1 MITYSRKPERHISN
15 GSLTIPSFIIQ
26 SKNSNK
32 DEITIASFGNEWEK
46 FNSFTDDE
54 INQIASEYFDIVDS
68 KFLQKNCVA
77 LDVGCGSGR
86 WTRFLASRVGFVESV
101 DPSNAVFVAKKIN
114 EPFTN
119 VRISHAEVDDLPFND
134 EQFDF
139 VFSLGVLHHIPDT
152 ESAMRKCVS
161 KLKQG
166 GCFLVYL
173 YYSLENKSLFYKI
186 IFHISNSIRFIVSK
200 MPTRIKEIICDIIAV
215 LIYFPLAKFSLVIIK
230 LKWTKLFNSM
240 PLHYYF
246 DKSFLVMRN
255 DALDRFGT
263 PLEQRFSKKQIH
275 AMMERCGLTEIRF
288 SDNEPYWHA
297 TGIKK

>member
-1 MITYSRKPERHISN
+1 MIHYSRMPERNLSN
-15 GSLTIPSFIIQ
+15 GAVTIPSFIKQ
-26 SKNSNK
+26 SNNSNK
-32 DEITIASFGNEWEK
+32 DEVTIASFGNEWEK
-46 FNSFTDDE
+46 FNSFSDEE
-54 INQIASEYFDIVDS
+54 INHIAAEYFDIVEPQ
-68 KFLQKNCVA
+68 FLNNNIVA

-86 WTRFLASRVGFVESV
+86 WSRFLASRVGFVESV

-114 EPFTN
+114 ESYSN
-119 VRISHAEVDDLPFND
+119 VRISHAEVDDLPFDD

-152 ESAMRKCVS
+152 ASAMQKCVS
-161 KLKQG
+161 KLKPG

-173 YYSLENKSLFYKI
+173 YYSLDNKSSFYKF
-186 IFHISNSIRFIVSK
+186 IFHVSNSIRYVVSK
-200 MPTRIKEIICDIIAV
+200 MPARIKEFICDIIAV
-215 LIYFPLAKFSLVIIK
+215 LVYFPLAKFSLLVK
-230 LKWTKLFNSM
+230 NLKWNKLFNTI

-263 PLEQRFSKKQIH
+263 PLEQRFSKKQIQS
-275 AMMERCGLTEIRF
+275 MMERCGLTNIRF
-288 SDNEPYWHA
+288 SDKEPYWHA